1 MRKLLIAA
9 VLSVACAGDASAM
22 TGAELQKV
30 CRDINV
36 GPRFGGG
43 DQEWFDLNYCIGY
56 LAAAFVAAK
65 FRPAV
70 CVPDGVNNGIMNRVV
85 TSYLYRHPEKLHQSS
100 MALIFEAVAEAYPCK
115 Q

>member
-43 DQEWFDLNYCIGY
+43 DQEWFVSELLHRLPCCG
-56 LAAAFVAAK
+56 
-65 FRPAV
+65 V
-70 CVPDGVNNGIMNRVV
+70 CC
-85 TSYLYRHPEKLHQSS
+85 
-100 MALIFEAVAEAYPCK
+100 CK
-115 Q
+115 VSASGLRAGRGLTKAS

>member
-1 MRKLLIAA
+1 MVVSEHHSREDAERALRTEATKMFEIAGGVMRKLLIAA

-70 CVPDGVNNGIMNRVV
+70 CVPDGG
-85 TSYLYRHPEKLHQSS
+85 
-100 MALIFEAVAEAYPCK
+100 
-115 Q
+115 